1 MGKHEAQHLLGDRLT
16 LPSLPEVV
24 TKLNAMINDPKVG
37 LHEIGAVVA
46 HDAAIT
52 AKVLRIAN
60 SSYYGLKEPVLS
72 AEQAATVVGAR
83 SLRNIALQASVFA
96 RYEHLAA
103 LPDFD
108 LEAVWRH
115 AIYVAQ
121 LAQTLARESRRPL
134 GLGAEEFY
142 TCGLLHDIGKVVMLE
157 SLGPQYV
164 AVVQEAKRAQQA
176 VHLVEARMLGFTHV
190 DVGALVASRWKLP
203 EVVAR
208 SIEFHH
214 GPQYEVL
221 ATPAVAVV
229 AVADQI
235 AYRAEL
241 PAATASL
248 GKLAEFAHKALG
260 VEAPAFEHL
269 LAYAREIE
277 ALIEV

>member
-1 MGKHEAQHLLGDRLT
+1 MGKHEAQRLLGERLT

-24 TKLNAMINDPKVG
+24 TKLNGMINDPKVG
-37 LHEIGAVVA
+37 VNQLGAVVA
-46 HDAAIT
+46 QDAAIT

-103 LPDFD
+103 VPDFD
-108 LEAVWRH
+108 LKSVWRH
-115 AIYVAQ
+115 AILVAQ
-121 LAQTLARESRRPL
+121 LSQWLARSARRPV
-134 GLGAEEFY
+134 GLTAEEFY

-164 AVVQEAKRAQQA
+164 DVIREAAHARQA
-176 VHLVEARMLGFTHV
+176 IHLVEARVLGFSHV
-190 DVGALVASRWKLP
+190 DVGTLVATRWHLP
-203 EVVAR
+203 DAVVR

-221 ATPAVAVV
+221 AHPEVAVV
-229 AVADQI
+229 AVSDQV
-235 AYRAEL
+235 AYRFEL
-241 PAATASL
+241 ASAPTAL
-248 GKLAEFAHKALG
+248 AKLAEFAEKSVG
-260 VEAPAFEHL
+260 IDAPTFDRFVD
-269 LAYAREIE
+269 YAREVE